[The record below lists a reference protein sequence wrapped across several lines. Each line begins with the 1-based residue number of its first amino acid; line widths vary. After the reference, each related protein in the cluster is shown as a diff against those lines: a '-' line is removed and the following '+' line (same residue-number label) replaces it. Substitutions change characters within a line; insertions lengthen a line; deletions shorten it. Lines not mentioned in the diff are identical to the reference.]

1 MGYGA
6 DSRGSG
12 TGRMFDLRLRIRQ
25 RLIQRPDRRIPRKSL
40 IMTPKGADLLH
51 GLVGI
56 ADQRRA
62 TGLRG

>member
-1 MGYGA
+1 
-6 DSRGSG
+6 
-12 TGRMFDLRLRIRQ
+12 MFDLRLRIRQ

-40 IMTPKGADLLH
+40 IVAAKGADLFQ

-62 TGLRG
+62 TALRG